1 MKAPLFIFLSLLFVT
16 PQASA
21 QEPATA
27 VATSQSLLR
36 KLKRQELTMRE
47 RDALA
52 KFSTDA
58 LAQELR
64 APTERL
70 AFWLNLYN
78 AAAQLRYSQ
87 DPAQARNQDWLFT
100 KRFFVV
106 AGEELSLDD
115 IEHGLLRRRSKWGGG
130 YLPRFFPSRFE
141 RLLALETLEPR
152 LHFALNCL
160 AESCPPI
167 EVYRPEDLERQLAR
181 VERWYLTQEVHYDAT
196 TKVAQLPRLFL
207 WFHGDF
213 EGRAG
218 IQARLA
224 RLGLVPDDKHVE
236 YRYKDYDWSTNAAKW
251 AREE

>member
-1 MKAPLFIFLSLLFVT
+1 MKAQLMILLSLLLVT

-21 QEPATA
+21 QDPGTA
-27 VATSQSLLR
+27 VATSMSLLR

-52 KFSTDA
+52 KFSADA
-58 LAQELR
+58 LASQLA
-64 APTERL
+64 APADRL

-78 AAAQLRYSQ
+78 AAAQLRYAQ
-87 DPAQARNQDWLFT
+87 DPARARDQDWLFT
-100 KRFFVV
+100 KRFLVV

-141 RLLALETLEPR
+141 RLLAVETLEPR

-167 EVYRPEDLERQLAR
+167 EVYRPADLERQLAR
-181 VERWYLTQEVHYDAT
+181 VERWYLTQEVRYDPA
-196 TKVAQLPRLFL
+196 TKVAHLPRLFL

-224 RLGLVPDDKHVE
+224 RLGLVPDDRRIE

-251 AREE
+251 TREE